1 MGRFM
6 LTVALSMNAPV
17 VLLVAVYDIEPVRER
32 GPVLTVRLPEYTTVS
47 LVNVC
52 VVCGIV

>member
-1 MGRFM
+1 M